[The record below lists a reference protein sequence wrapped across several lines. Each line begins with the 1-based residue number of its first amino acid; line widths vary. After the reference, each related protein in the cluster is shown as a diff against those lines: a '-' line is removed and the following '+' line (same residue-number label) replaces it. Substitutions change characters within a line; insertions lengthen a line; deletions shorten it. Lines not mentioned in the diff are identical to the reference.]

1 MYLINSL
8 EYKKKNNEWLHT
20 STRVITTCVDI
31 NEAKRKMDS
40 LKELHTKI
48 YRQEYKLQK
57 LGEV

>member
-8 EYKKKNNEWLHT
+8 EYEMKNKEWIHN

-31 NEAKRKMDS
+31 NDAKNKMDK
-40 LKELHTKI
+40 LKELHTKR
-48 YRQEYKLQK
+48 YKQEYKLQK